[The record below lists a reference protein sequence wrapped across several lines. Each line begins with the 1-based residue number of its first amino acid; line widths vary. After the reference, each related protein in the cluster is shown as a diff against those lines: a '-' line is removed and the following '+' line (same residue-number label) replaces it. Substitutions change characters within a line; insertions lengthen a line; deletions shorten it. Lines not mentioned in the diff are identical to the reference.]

1 MEAATADGDDAELWQ
16 RYRGGSDDARDR
28 LFLRHVG
35 WARAIASQVHGRI
48 RAYPVDRQDF
58 IQNATLGL
66 LDAMSRF
73 NPERGV
79 SFRAYAK
86 PRVRGAVFN
95 GLRAILGDRPPPR
108 DEATLGER
116 LQSLQEYGAT
126 DTLESIVDSVVG
138 LGLGFLLDEAGRHA
152 GGGDARDGL
161 AYVDRQQ
168 TEHRL
173 SAALQILPERLRL
186 IIQTHYFHYVP
197 FQDIAQSLGLTKG
210 RVSQLHHAALTKLRE
225 SLRDLQ

>member
-1 MEAATADGDDAELWQ
+1 MEAATADGEDAELWQ

-58 IQNATLGL
+58 IQNATIGL

-79 SFRAYAK
+79 TFRVYAK

-108 DEATLGER
+108 DEATLRER
-116 LQSLQEYGAT
+116 LQSLQDNGGQ

-138 LGLGFLLDEAGRHA
+138 LGLGFLLDEAGRH
-152 GGGDARDGL
+152 GGASDNRDGL

-173 SAALQILPERLRL
+173 SAALNNLPERLKL

-225 SLRDLQ
+225 SLRDMQ